1 MIADV
6 LAEFLSLAEAAMIQ
20 LTRLNNA
27 RLAVNCDLIKYVEE
41 APDTVITLVSGEKL
55 VVRETTE
62 QVIERVR
69 QFRRSILA
77 STPQAPSTAPP
88 ENCDPTLSHRTDQL
102 RTGESRRG

>member
-1 MIADV
+1 
-6 LAEFLSLAEAAMIQ
+6 MIQ

-41 APDTVITLVSGEKL
+41 APDTVITLLNGEKL

-69 QFRRSILA
+69 DFRRSILSLA
-77 STPQAPSTAPP
+77 VPGLTFEGTVPPVPPPSSEGP
-88 ENCDPTLSHRTDQL
+88 E
-102 RTGESRRG
+102 RG

>member
-41 APDTVITLVSGEKL
+41 APDTVITLVGGEKL

-88 ENCDPTLSHRTDQL
+88 ENCDAASSRRIDQF
-102 RTGESRRG
+102 RTGESHRG